1 MEAMSVKDT
10 IKDAIYNKMFELLM
24 KNRKEDVVRA
34 INAGATAE
42 KREKRSK
49 ELLKWYLEKAGEM
62 QPLTDEQ
69 LAAVKETWKD
79 IWDTGVVKPEWVQIY
94 TNKTGEFD
102 PTYVGSDLHYYY
114 TEWNKIDFDY
124 LRAFLDK
131 NYMDIVLPCIKHPVT
146 LIRKVHG
153 LYMDADFNKITL
165 EDAINIL
172 EENKDPGAV
181 VKISRMS
188 CGGAGVQFIG
198 VNSTR
203 EDMKKA
209 LETDRDMAVQRV
221 MKQHPEMAKMNE
233 SSVNTVRII
242 CMMIDGESVPLSACV
257 RIGNSGSRVD
267 NFSSGGVGCGVQ
279 PDGSLNE
286 YGYTQVGVKSSVH
299 TNGFV
304 FKEGK
309 VPNFDK
315 ALEAVKRCHYRVP
328 MFGVASWDI
337 AIDEDGEPT
346 LIEYNVGGAG
356 IDIHQYNNGPL
367 YGQYREKVI
376 NEVFKNYSVRRGTL
390 DYNYAIKRD
399 GVRITKGGSGMREL
413 TIPAEIEGKRVT
425 VIDRNAFN
433 ANQRLKTLTVEADLK
448 EIAYCA
454 FYRSRALSQVT
465 FKGGVEVF
473 GRSCFNGCGELT
485 SIKLPEGTKK
495 ICTMAFRNCKKLANI
510 VIPAS
515 VETIEDDVF
524 IESPNVVVYC
534 KKDSAAHKYAVAN
547 KLKFQLA

>member
-1 MEAMSVKDT
+1 MKEK
-10 IKDAIYNKMFELLM
+10 IKGSIYNRMFEFLM
-24 KNRKEDVVRA
+24 KHRAADVIRA
-34 INAGATAE
+34 VNASSTAI
-42 KREKRSK
+42 KREQKAK

-337 AIDEDGEPT
+337 AIDEDGEPV

-367 YGQYREKVI
+367 YGQYRDRII
-376 NEVFKNYSVRRGTL
+376 NDVFKNYSVRRATL

-399 GVRITKGGSGMREL
+399 GVRITKGGSGMSEV
-413 TIPAEIEGKRVT
+413 TIPAEIDGQRV
-425 VIDRNAFN
+425 VYIDINAFKEN
-433 ANQRLKTLTVEADLK
+433 RRLKTVTVEANLK
-448 EIAYCA
+448 EVASGA
-454 FYRSRALSQVT
+454 FSKNTKLSQVI
-465 FKGGVEVF
+465 FKGSVEAF
-473 GRSCFNGCGELT
+473 SRSCFEGCDELST
-485 SIKLPEGTKK
+485 IKLPEGTKA
-495 ICTMAFRNCKKLANI
+495 IRSRVFANCRKLGRV
-510 VIPAS
+510 VIPTS
-515 VETIEDDVF
+515 VTFINETAF
-524 IESPNVVVYC
+524 LGSPNVVICC
-534 KKDSAAHKYAVAN
+534 KKDSEAYRYAHRN
-547 KLKFQLA
+547 KIKFELI

>member
-1 MEAMSVKDT
+1 MKEK
-10 IKDAIYNKMFELLM
+10 IKGSIYNRMFEFLM
-24 KNRKEDVVRA
+24 KHRAADVIRA
-34 INAGATAE
+34 VNASSTAIR
-42 KREKRSK
+42 REQKAK

-337 AIDEDGEPT
+337 AIDEDGEPV

-367 YGQYREKVI
+367 YGQYRDRII
-376 NEVFKNYSVRRGTL
+376 NDVFKNYSVRRATL

-399 GVRITKGGSGMREL
+399 GVRITKGGSGMSEV
-413 TIPAEIEGKRVT
+413 TIPAEIDGQRV
-425 VIDRNAFN
+425 VYIDINAFKEN
-433 ANQRLKTLTVEADLK
+433 RRLKTVTVEANLK
-448 EIAYCA
+448 EVASGA
-454 FYRSRALSQVT
+454 FSKNTKLSQVI
-465 FKGGVEVF
+465 FKGSVEAF
-473 GRSCFNGCGELT
+473 SRSCFEGCDELST
-485 SIKLPEGTKK
+485 IKLPEGTKA
-495 ICTMAFRNCKKLANI
+495 IRSRVFANCRKLGRV
-510 VIPAS
+510 VIPTS
-515 VETIEDDVF
+515 VTFINETAF
-524 IESPNVVVYC
+524 LGSPNVVICC
-534 KKDSAAHKYAVAN
+534 KKDSEAYRYAHRN
-547 KLKFQLA
+547 KIKFELI

>member
-1 MEAMSVKDT
+1 MKEK
-10 IKDAIYNKMFELLM
+10 IKDSIYNRMFEFLM
-24 KNRKEDVVRA
+24 KHRGEDVVRA
-34 INAGATAE
+34 VNASATAE
-42 KREKRSK
+42 KRERRSK
-49 ELLKWYLEKAGEM
+49 GLLNWYLDKAGQM
-62 QPLTDEQ
+62 DPLTDEQ
-69 LAAVKETWKD
+69 LAQVKETWKD

-94 TNKTGEFD
+94 TNKTGKFD

-131 NYMDIVLPCIKHPVT
+131 NYMDILLPCIKHPVT
-146 LIRKVHG
+146 LLRKVHG
-153 LYMDADFNKITL
+153 LYMDADFNRITL
-165 EDAINIL
+165 EDAVNIL
-172 EENKDPGAV
+172 EENKDPGSV

-198 VNSTR
+198 KDSTR
-203 EDMKKA
+203 EEMKRA

-257 RIGNSGSRVD
+257 RIGNSGSKVD

-286 YGYTQVGVKSSVH
+286 YGYTQVGVKSKVH

-337 AIDEDGEPT
+337 AIDEEGEPV

-376 NEVFKNYSVRRGTL
+376 NDVFKNYAVRRGTL
-390 DYNYAIKRD
+390 DYNYAVRRD
-399 GVRITKGGSGMREL
+399 GVSITKGGSGMTEV
-413 TIPAEIEGKRVT
+413 TIPDTIEGKKVT

-433 ANQRLKTLTVEADLK
+433 ANKRLKTLNIEADLK

-454 FYRSRALSQVT
+454 FYRSKALSQIN

-485 SIKLPEGTKK
+485 SVKLPEGTKK
-495 ICTMAFRNCKKLANI
+495 LCTMAFRNCKKLGKI

-524 IESPNVVVYC
+524 IESPNVVIYC
-534 KKDSAAHKYAVAN
+534 KKDSAAHRYADKN
-547 KLKFQLA
+547 KIKFELI

>member
-1 MEAMSVKDT
+1 MKDT

-69 LAAVKETWKD
+69 LAAIKETWKD

-337 AIDEDGEPT
+337 AIDEDGEPV

-367 YGQYREKVI
+367 YGQYRDRII
-376 NEVFKNYSVRRGTL
+376 NDVFKNYSVRRATL

-413 TIPAEIEGKRVT
+413 TIPAEIDGQRV
-425 VIDRNAFN
+425 VYIDINAFKEN
-433 ANQRLKTLTVEADLK
+433 RRLKTVTVEANLK
-448 EIAYCA
+448 EVASGA
-454 FYRSRALSQVT
+454 FSKNTKLSQVI
-465 FKGGVEVF
+465 FKGSVEAF
-473 GRSCFNGCGELT
+473 SRSCFEGCDELST
-485 SIKLPEGTKK
+485 IKLPEGTKA
-495 ICTMAFRNCKKLANI
+495 IRSRVFANCRKLGRV
-510 VIPAS
+510 VIPTS
-515 VETIEDDVF
+515 VTFIDETAF
-524 IESPNVVVYC
+524 LGSPNVVICC
-534 KKDSAAHKYAVAN
+534 KKDSEAYRYAHRN
-547 KLKFQLA
+547 KIKFELI

>member
-1 MEAMSVKDT
+1 MKEK
-10 IKDAIYNKMFELLM
+10 IKGSIYNRMFEFLM
-24 KNRKEDVVRA
+24 KHRAADVIRA
-34 INAGATAE
+34 VNASSTAI
-42 KREKRSK
+42 KREQKAK

-69 LAAVKETWKD
+69 LAAVKEAWKD

-337 AIDEDGEPT
+337 AIDEDGEPV

-367 YGQYREKVI
+367 YGQYRDRII
-376 NEVFKNYSVRRGTL
+376 NDVFKNYSVRRATL

-399 GVRITKGGSGMREL
+399 GVRITKGGSGMSEV
-413 TIPAEIEGKRVT
+413 TIPAEIDGQRV
-425 VIDRNAFN
+425 VYIDINAFKEN
-433 ANQRLKTLTVEADLK
+433 RRLKTVTVEANLK
-448 EIAYCA
+448 EVASGA
-454 FYRSRALSQVT
+454 FSKNTKLSQVI
-465 FKGGVEVF
+465 FKGSVEAF
-473 GRSCFNGCGELT
+473 SRSCFEGCDELST
-485 SIKLPEGTKK
+485 IKLPEGTKA
-495 ICTMAFRNCKKLANI
+495 IRSRVFANCRKLGRV
-510 VIPAS
+510 VIPTS
-515 VETIEDDVF
+515 VTFINETAF
-524 IESPNVVVYC
+524 LGSPNVVICC
-534 KKDSAAHKYAVAN
+534 KKDSEAYRYAHRN
-547 KLKFQLA
+547 KIKFELI

>member
-1 MEAMSVKDT
+1 MKDT

-69 LAAVKETWKD
+69 LAAIKETWKD

-337 AIDEDGEPT
+337 AIDEDGEPV

-367 YGQYREKVI
+367 YGQYRDRII
-376 NEVFKNYSVRRGTL
+376 NDVFKNYSVRRATL

-413 TIPAEIEGKRVT
+413 TIPAEIDGQRV
-425 VIDRNAFN
+425 VYIDINAFKEN
-433 ANQRLKTLTVEADLK
+433 HRLKTVTVEANLK
-448 EIAYCA
+448 EVASGA
-454 FYRSRALSQVT
+454 FSKNTKLSQVI
-465 FKGGVEVF
+465 FKGSVEAF
-473 GRSCFNGCGELT
+473 SRSCFEGCDELST
-485 SIKLPEGTKK
+485 IKLPEGTKA
-495 ICTMAFRNCKKLANI
+495 IRSRVFANCRKLGRV
-510 VIPAS
+510 VIPTS
-515 VETIEDDVF
+515 VTFIDETAF
-524 IESPNVVVYC
+524 LGSPNVVICC
-534 KKDSAAHKYAVAN
+534 KKDSEAYRYAHRN
-547 KLKFQLA
+547 KIKFELI